1 MIKTYK
7 YRLKD
12 RSARKVLNAHTYRLQ
27 PSLELVRGSTAR
39 C

>member
-12 RSARKVLNAHTYRLQ
+12 RRAKTLLSAH
-27 PSLELVRGSTAR
+27 AR
-39 C
+39 ACGVSA